1 MLLLNDYIGYKRHCW
16 LQVYEFIK
24 HKYETVKSR
33 IIKKLFYI
41 ESTRQVVINRKKNFW
56 MNKRL

>member
-24 HKYETVKSR
+24 HKYETAKSR

-41 ESTRQVVINRKKNFW
+41 ESTSSRD
-56 MNKRL
+56 